1 MFVLRRLA
9 ALARQPGVELTVAA
23 PVPVFPILSRLRAEL
38 PPAQDVID
46 GLTVQYPRYFYFPK
60 ILKSLDGSLYAR
72 GLRDWLAGV
81 CRDWVPDVLDAHFAW
96 PDGVGVG
103 NLAQALGIPYVVT
116 LRGRL
121 WVDFQHESI
130 KRQCVRTLQNAAAVI
145 SLSDSMVKA
154 YCELGVSAEKFTVI
168 HNGVDRK
175 LFRPGDRNEARRKL
189 DLPLQGQLVLCVAY
203 YQRRKGIMELVR
215 AVADL
220 PPNVRL
226 VLVGSQI
233 AVETTYY
240 RNVLREIQRL
250 GLSDRV
256 IRVGQQPHERIP
268 EYFQAADVSVLASYW
283 EGCPNAVVESLA
295 CGVPVVATSVG
306 SVPEMIVPGE
316 NGQIVPM
323 RNVGALSAALT
334 EVLGREW
341 APEKLSSGV
350 RSWDDVARSVHQVF
364 QKVAPIGGAQA
375 ASGRDAAEPLVLS

>member
-1 MFVLRRLA
+1 MLRRLA
-9 ALARQPGVELTVAA
+9 ALARQPGVELKVAA

-38 PPAQDVID
+38 PPARDVID

-60 ILKSLDGSLYAR
+60 ILKSFDGSLYAR
-72 GLRDWLAGV
+72 GLRDWLDGV
-81 CRDWVPDVLDAHFAW
+81 CREWVPDVLDAHFAW

-145 SLSDSMVKA
+145 SLSDSMVRA
-154 YCELGVSAEKFTVI
+154 YCEAGVPAEKFTVI

-175 LFRPGDRNEARRKL
+175 LFRPGDRNEARRKVN
-189 DLPLQGQLVLCVAY
+189 LPLQGRLVLCVAY

-215 AVADL
+215 AVAGL
-220 PPNVRL
+220 PQDVRL
-226 VLVGSQI
+226 VLVGSRI
-233 AVETTYY
+233 GAEATFY
-240 RNVLREIQRL
+240 RSVLREIESL
-250 GLSDRV
+250 GLQDRV
-256 IRVGQQPHERIP
+256 MRVGQQPHERIP
-268 EYFQAADVSVLASYW
+268 DYFRAADVSVLASYW

-341 APEKLSSGV
+341 APEKLSRGV
-350 RSWDDVARSVHQVF
+350 KSWDDVAQSVHQVF
-364 QKVAPIGGAQA
+364 QNVVAVGGAQA
-375 ASGRDAAEPLVLS
+375 ASGRNAAEPLALS